1 MSTVSKA
8 HVGRKGVKS
17 CFRGRKEA
25 GHSYRFDT
33 VFEAGINVLMNLP
46 IPPSFPPLPSDNL
59 HFFLEGFVSS
69 RGNPPVTAEGEC
81 DTNIMTLPG
90 KCEGGRGAE
99 ENETTPPNK

>member
-1 MSTVSKA
+1 M
-8 HVGRKGVKS
+8 KS

-25 GHSYRFDT
+25 GHGYRFDT
-33 VFEAGINVLMNLP
+33 VFEAGINVLMNPP

-69 RGNPPVTAEGEC
+69 GGNPPVTAEGEC

-90 KCEGGRGAE
+90 KREGGKKGGMKMKRHHQ
-99 ENETTPPNK
+99 TKRRR